1 MANWGYLL
9 GAGIVALS
17 LAGCGPQSSSTD
29 AVQGAELTA
38 EVNAENTN
46 ALGQNTSQTRTAG
59 YNANKNVYFGDLH
72 IHTKNSFDAYIFN
85 VRTTPDDVY
94 RFAKGQS
101 VRHPSGYDISL
112 GGEPLD
118 FVAATDHGAYM
129 GILPQ
134 MNNPDSPLS
143 KLEISQTMFG
153 SDAALIVAAFNKI
166 GGSVRSGEP
175 FDEVYDRAII
185 DQTWQDAIAAADKHY
200 EPGKLTTFAAY
211 EFTAVDGR
219 GLEDFSFAGGNLH
232 RNVVFENAAPERL
245 FATLDSV
252 SPEDLWDWMD
262 GQRGAGR
269 DVLAIPH
276 NSNVSDGKMF
286 AMTKFDGGEIDA
298 AYTLQRALNEP
309 IVEMTQVKG
318 TSETHPVLSPNDE
331 YANFEI
337 YELLLAS
344 QVTSKINGSYIRE
357 ALARGL
363 ELERRTGANPY
374 KFGLIGSSDS
384 HVVGGAFDEKEYWS
398 KVGVIDG
405 TAAQRGSVPPGG
417 AKTWDGVKRSANAE
431 NWFSKWGASGY
442 AAVWAE
448 ENTRESIFGAM
459 RAKETYAT
467 SGTRIKLRFFGGDM
481 NVDILGDANM
491 VDAAYK
497 AGVAMGGDLDG
508 NNYSKDNAPRFMAW
522 AMRDPRGA
530 PLDRIQIIKVTHDG
544 DKMVE
549 AIYDMACSN
558 GASVGANNR
567 CPDNGASVDLETCT
581 PSTGQGSPELKALWS
596 DPDYTSA
603 QSASY
608 YVRVLENP
616 TCRWS
621 TWDALKAGV
630 ERNPDLQPTL
640 KERAWSSPIWVSS
653 AQ

>member
-1 MANWGYLL
+1 MRRLTRTRCVIMPLIL
-9 GAGIVALS
+9 GLN
-17 LAGCGPQSSSTD
+17 LPGCGQPNPQ
-29 AVQGAELTA
+29 AVSQNQTLQAAQAE
-38 EVNAENTN
+38 TN
-46 ALGQNTSQTRTAG
+46 APRSQRTTG
-59 YNANKNVYFGDLH
+59 YNPDKNVYFGDLH

-94 RFAKGQS
+94 RFAKGQT
-101 VRHPSGYDISL
+101 VKHPSGYDIAL

-143 KLEISQTMFG
+143 KHELSQNMFG
-153 SDAALIVAAFNKI
+153 TDSDLIVRAFNKI
-166 GGSVRSGEP
+166 GGSVRSGVP
-175 FDEVYDRAII
+175 FDGLYDREII
-185 DQTWQDAIAAADKHY
+185 DRTWQDAIEAANRHY

-219 GLEDFSFAGGNLH
+219 GREDDGFAGGNLH
-232 RNVVFENAAPERL
+232 RNVVFEDGAPNRL
-245 FATLDSV
+245 FATLDSAN
-252 SPEDLWDWMD
+252 PEDLWDWMD
-262 GQRGAGR
+262 TQREEGR

-286 AMTKFDGGEIDA
+286 AMTAFNGGEIDA
-298 AYTLQRALNEP
+298 AYTQQRLLNEP

-318 TSETHPVLSPNDE
+318 TSETHPALSPNDE

-363 ELERRTGANPY
+363 ELEKRTGTNPY
-374 KFGLIGSSDS
+374 QFGLIGSSDS
-384 HVVGGAFDEKEYWS
+384 HVVGGAFDEKDYWS
-398 KVGVIDG
+398 KVGIIDG
-405 TAAQRGSVPPGG
+405 TAEQRGSVPPGG
-417 AKTWDGVKRSANAE
+417 AKTWDGVTRNQTGE
-431 NWFSKWGASGY
+431 DWFSRWGASGY

-448 ENTRESIFGAM
+448 ENTRASIFSAM

-467 SGTRIKLRFFGGDM
+467 SGTRIKLRFFGGNMDA
-481 NVDILGDANM
+481 DILNNANM
-491 VDAAYK
+491 VKTAYE
-497 AGVAMGGDLDG
+497 AGVPMGGQINGGL
-508 NNYSKDNAPRFMAW
+508 YSNETPPSFMAW

-530 PLDRIQIIKVTHDG
+530 PLDRIQIIKVTHDNG
-544 DKMVE
+544 ELVE
-549 AIYDMACSN
+549 AIYDMACSD
-558 GASVGANNR
+558 GRKAGANNR
-567 CPDNGASVDLETCT
+567 CADNGATVDLATCT
-581 PSTGQGSPELKALWS
+581 PSTGQGDPELKAVWT
-596 DPDYTSA
+596 DPDYDSNENA
-603 QSASY
+603 AY

-630 ERNPDLQPTL
+630 ERHPDLQPTL
-640 KERAWSSPIWVSS
+640 KERAWSSPIWVS
-653 AQ
+653 Q

>member
-1 MANWGYLL
+1 MGKYLGVTCGL
-9 GAGIVALS
+9 VALS
-17 LAGCGPQSSSTD
+17 FGLLSCG
-29 AVQGAELTA
+29 GASPETTQPA
-38 EVNAENTN
+38 EDIAATKQ
-46 ALGQNTSQTRTAG
+46 ASGKTTG
-59 YNANKNVYFGDLH
+59 YSATKNVYFGDLH

-94 RFAKGQS
+94 RFAKGQT
-101 VRHPSGYDISL
+101 VRHPSGYDIKL
-112 GGEPLD
+112 GGPPLD

-143 KLEISQTMFG
+143 KLELSKTMFG
-153 SDAALIVAAFNKI
+153 TDPELIVRAFNKI

-175 FDEVYDRAII
+175 FEEVYDRDII
-185 DQTWQDAIAAADKHY
+185 DRTWQDTVATADKHY
-200 EPGKLTTFAAY
+200 APGKLTTFAAY

-219 GLEDFSFAGGNLH
+219 GREDDGFAGGNLH
-232 RNVVFENAAPERL
+232 RNVVFEDGAPDRL

-252 SPEDLWDWMD
+252 NPEDLWDWMD
-262 GQRGAGR
+262 GQRADGR
-269 DVLAIPH
+269 DVMAIPH

-286 AMTKFDGGEIDA
+286 EMTTFNGGKIDA
-298 AYTLQRALNEP
+298 AYTKQRLLNEP

-318 TSETHPVLSPNDE
+318 TSETHPALSPNDE
-331 YANFEI
+331 FANFEI

-363 ELERRTGANPY
+363 ELERQTGTNPY
-374 KFGLIGSSDS
+374 QFGLIGSSDS
-384 HVVGGAFDEKEYWS
+384 HVVGGAFDEKDYWS

-405 TAAQRGSVPPGG
+405 TAEQRGSVPPGG
-417 AKTWDGVKRSANAE
+417 AKTWEGVKRSLNAE

-448 ENTRESIFGAM
+448 ENTRESIFGGM

-481 NVDILGDANM
+481 DADILGKANM
-491 VDAAYK
+491 VEAAYK
-497 AGVAMGGDLDG
+497 TGVPMGGQLEG
-508 NNYSKDNAPRFMAW
+508 GQLEIGKAPSFLAW

-544 DKMVE
+544 ETMVE
-549 AIYDMACSN
+549 AIYDMACSD
-558 GASVGANNR
+558 GAAVGANHR
-567 CPDNGASVDLETCT
+567 CPDNGASVDLTTCA
-581 PSTGQGSPELKALWS
+581 PSAGQGDPELKAVWT
-596 DPDYTSA
+596 DPDYDSS

-630 ERNPDLQPTL
+630 ERHPDLQPTL

-653 AQ
+653 R

>member
-1 MANWGYLL
+1 VRLRNITCGYMSLVL
-9 GAGIVALS
+9 VVAACS
-17 LAGCGPQSSSTD
+17 NPQNRDT
-29 AVQGAELTA
+29 GTA
-38 EVNAENTN
+38 SDPIPSQVNERVD
-46 ALGQNTSQTRTAG
+46 SQARTVG
-59 YNANKNVYFGDLH
+59 YNAQKNVYFGDLH

-94 RFAKGQS
+94 RFAKGES
-101 VRHPSGYDISL
+101 VRHPSGYDIKL

-143 KLEISQTMFG
+143 QLELSKTMFG
-153 SDAALIVAAFNKI
+153 TDPELIVRAFNKI

-175 FDEVYDRAII
+175 FEEVYDREII
-185 DQTWQDAIAAADKHY
+185 DQTWQDAIAAADRYY
-200 EPGKLTTFAAY
+200 EPGNLTTFAAY

-219 GLEDFSFAGGNLH
+219 GREDDGFAGGNLH
-232 RNVVFENAAPERL
+232 RNVVFENNAPGRL
-245 FATLDSV
+245 FATLDSAN
-252 SPEDLWDWMD
+252 PEDLWDWMD
-262 GQRGAGR
+262 GQRAQGR

-286 AMTKFDGGEIDA
+286 AMTAYDGGKIDA
-298 AYTLQRALNEP
+298 AYTQQRLLNEP

-318 TSETHPVLSPNDE
+318 TSETHPALSPNDE

-363 ELERRTGANPY
+363 ELEKQTGTNPY
-374 KFGLIGSSDS
+374 QFGLIGSSDS
-384 HVVGGAFDEKEYWS
+384 HVVGGAFDEEDYWS
-398 KVGVIDG
+398 KVGIIDG
-405 TAAQRGSVPPGG
+405 TAEQRGSIPPNGS
-417 AKTWDGVKRSANAE
+417 KTWEGVTRNE
-431 NWFSKWGASGY
+431 TGEDWFSRWGASGY

-467 SGTRIKLRFFGGDM
+467 SGTRIKLRFFGGAM
-481 NVDILGDANM
+481 SSDILGNANM
-491 VDAAYK
+491 IEAAYD
-497 AGVAMGGDLDG
+497 AGVPMGGQLEGARYDA
-508 NNYSKDNAPRFMAW
+508 DNAPSFLAW

-530 PLDRIQIIKVTHDG
+530 PLDRIQIIKVTNDDG
-544 DKMVE
+544 NMVE
-549 AIYDMACSN
+549 AIYDMACSD
-558 GASVGANNR
+558 GQTVGVNNR
-567 CPDNGASVDLETCT
+567 CPDNGAIVNLETCEA
-581 PSTGQGSPELKALWS
+581 SSGQGDPELKAVWT
-596 DPDYTSA
+596 DPDYDSS
-603 QSASY
+603 QNASY

-621 TWDALKAGV
+621 TWDALRANAP
-630 ERNPDLQPTL
+630 RHPDLPPTI

-653 AQ
+653 K